1 MDIHISDTWYMYLQC
16 MYVGTYRVSIG
27 YLLGLHHHRH
37 LEPLLT
43 HCRVYVTFKAR
54 RATRSD
60 ASVSRKLSKMK
71 KLILGD
77 PFWLFIPL
85 KMKKSQVCTFFSLSG
100 WIFDNSSSLQ
110 DSRISKVFCCGHPTL
125 PTLYV
130 PMSVHL
136 SIFDMLVDM
145 VSEPQIAPRVIQHK
159 YTSIYYNVHIIHTFD
174 ASIGSAWPMSSSFD
188 FQAVLCFL
196 EKEYN

>member
-1 MDIHISDTWYMYLQC
+1 MSLLKHAVQLAEMPQC
-16 MYVGTYRVSIG
+16 QGN
-27 YLLGLHHHRH
+27 
-37 LEPLLT
+37 
-43 HCRVYVTFKAR
+43 
-54 RATRSD
+54 
-60 ASVSRKLSKMK
+60 SKMK

-85 KMKKSQVCTFFSLSG
+85 KMKKVKFVLFFLSLDEFL
-100 WIFDNSSSLQ
+100 ITIQASSLQ

-125 PTLYV
+125 PYPVCTIV

-136 SIFDMLVDM
+136 NIFDMLVDM

-159 YTSIYYNVHIIHTFD
+159 YTSIYYNVHIIYTFD
-174 ASIGSAWPMSSSFD
+174 TSIGSAWPMSSSFD